1 MNTKIQFIE
10 KISTLFN
17 FLKDESSKN
26 ITLSFGNYI
35 KHRPSG
41 IDFSRYVNEL
51 YDTIQQL
58 NDKSENEK
66 FSLILFNLNHT
77 IGKEVSEVVYFDEK
91 ARKEKAPKVRQRELE
106 IAMRKATLQISID
119 IWEILHLEQ
128 KNQSDASD
136 NSE

>member
-26 ITLSFGNYI
+26 ITLSCGNYI

-41 IDFSRYVNEL
+41 IDFSGYVNEL

-58 NDKSENEK
+58 NDKSENDK

-77 IGKEVSEVVYFDEK
+77 IGKEVSEVEYFDEK
-91 ARKEKAPKVRQRELE
+91 ATKEKAPKVRQRELE
-106 IAMRKATLQISID
+106 NAMRKATLQISID

-128 KNQSDASD
+128 ENQSDASD
-136 NSE
+136 NNE